1 MGLLTDQYKRFI
13 DLTPYP
19 RPEPLTS
26 EREKIEACDRLL
38 KFLLRERGLI
48 AAFSASYERKR
59 QLVRGY
65 MNERSAVPVSEE
77 ILAVQDALFWTESL
91 EKGIVE
97 ADAFPEIK
105 YGVSLWQGDITRLRA
120 DAIVN
125 AANKT
130 LLGCFLAGHNCI
142 DNVIH
147 SYAGMQLR
155 DDCAR
160 IIANQGAPEECGDA
174 KITRAYN
181 LPSRYVIHT
190 VGPMVGREV
199 TELQRAQLRSCYT
212 SCLNL
217 AEEAE
222 LSSIAFCCISTG
234 VFNFPRAEAAE
245 IATGAVLNWKMSRPN
260 SKLKI
265 IFNTYLDEDA
275 EIYNNILGMIG

>member
-1 MGLLTDQYKRFI
+1 MTFDRYKTLI
-13 DLTPYP
+13 DLSPYP
-19 RPEPLTS
+19 RPALLKTE
-26 EREKIEACDRLL
+26 EEKSEACDTLL

-48 AAFSASYERKR
+48 AAFSATYERKR
-59 QLVRGY
+59 SLVRGY
-65 MNERSAVPVSEE
+65 MNERAAMPVPDE
-77 ILAVQDALFWTESL
+77 ILAVQDALFWTESV
-91 EKGIVE
+91 ERGIVE
-97 ADAFPEIK
+97 ADSIPEIK
-105 YGVSLWQGDITRLRA
+105 YGISLWQGDVTRLRA
-120 DAIVN
+120 DAVVN
-125 AANKT
+125 AANKS
-130 LLGCFLAGHNCI
+130 LLGCFVAGHHCI

-147 SYAGMQLR
+147 SFAGMQLR
-155 DDCAR
+155 GDCAR
-160 IIANQGAPEECGDA
+160 IMAYQGAPEENGEA

-217 AEEAE
+217 AEEAGAK
-222 LSSIAFCCISTG
+222 SIAFCCIATG

-245 IATGAVLNWKMSRPN
+245 IATGAVLGWKLARPE

-275 EIYNNILGMIG
+275 EIYRNILGMVG